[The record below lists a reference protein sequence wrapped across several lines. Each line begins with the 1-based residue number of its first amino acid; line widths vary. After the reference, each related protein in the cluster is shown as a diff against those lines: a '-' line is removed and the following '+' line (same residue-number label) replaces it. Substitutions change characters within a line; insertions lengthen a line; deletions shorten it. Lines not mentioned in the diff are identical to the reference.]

1 MTIRPLTNG
10 NAEIRFHGFSSRGTR
25 TCASSFP
32 GRPALAQVAMRVSR
46 LQVSGL
52 MNVVVRPGAARSVIL
67 PGPSA
72 TDQQYDSVDNLDG
85 PVPVPVRFELDLHPG
100 WNDVAF
106 DFHSSNGD
114 DNDLGSR
121 EISAA
126 VAPDLTFARTGSARV
141 TQSPRTDPS
150 FTTVALEKPPSALAG
165 DPEILGDIA
174 SPPSRGAGLV
184 VALAHKGIVLYR
196 VFPLGSGGPFDVY
209 FMHAFPNNWND
220 GSLRVVGLWLFARGS
235 QPKYAGLYYRLH
247 GLPSENLRRPE
258 SLAAPP
264 LLVDHKAVGDGAL
277 FLARGRHVVTSA
289 DRQVKIG
296 LLRIEPLKL
305 RPTAD
310 FGLTW
315 QRHSPTSIT
324 VAAPNASNPFLLV
337 FNEAYHPEWRATLDG
352 QALPHVIV
360 NGVANGWIVPSIPAG
375 GNIC

>member
-1 MTIRPLTNG
+1 
-10 NAEIRFHGFSSRGTR
+10 
-25 TCASSFP
+25 
-32 GRPALAQVAMRVSR
+32 
-46 LQVSGL
+46 
-52 MNVVVRPGAARSVIL
+52 
-67 PGPSA
+67 
-72 TDQQYDSVDNLDG
+72 
-85 PVPVPVRFELDLHPG
+85 
-100 WNDVAF
+100 
-106 DFHSSNGD
+106 
-114 DNDLGSR
+114 
-121 EISAA
+121 
-126 VAPDLTFARTGSARV
+126 
-141 TQSPRTDPS
+141 
-150 FTTVALEKPPSALAG
+150 
-165 DPEILGDIA
+165 
-174 SPPSRGAGLV
+174 
-184 VALAHKGIVLYR
+184 VLYR
-196 VFPLGSGGPFDVY
+196 VFPLASGGPFDVY

-247 GLPSENLRRPE
+247 GLPSQNLRRPE
-258 SLAAPP
+258 SLVAPP
-264 LLVDHKAVGDGAL
+264 LLVDHKAVGAGAL

-324 VAAPNASNPFLLV
+324 VAAPNASNAFLLV

-375 GNIC
+375 GNIVLTFAGQPYFVIAAAISAIALIILVVLAWSPELWPITATKR